1 MNLHGIASGYVSAV
15 NPMVACSVEIS
26 IGSTQNADY
35 SPAPAYAAPITI
47 MGQVQS
53 LTFSDLRQL
62 DGLNLQGTKRAI
74 YLLGDVEGLVRK
86 DNKGG
91 DLITMP
97 NGNVW
102 LVAMVLEAWLHDAGN
117 PNEPGWVKVAVTLQ
131 NVQSG
136 D

>member
-15 NPMVACSVEIS
+15 NPMMPCSVRIS
-26 IGSTQNADY
+26 TGSTEDANYVPQPSYAD
-35 SPAPAYAAPITI
+35 PVTI

-74 YLLGDVEGLVRK
+74 YLLGDVEGIVRK

-91 DLITMP
+91 DLITTP
-97 NGNVW
+97 NGDVW
-102 LVAMVLEAWLHDAGN
+102 LVAMVLEAWLHEAGN
-117 PNEPGWVKVAVTLQ
+117 PSEPGWCKVAVTLQ
-131 NVQSG
+131 NG
-136 D
+136 G